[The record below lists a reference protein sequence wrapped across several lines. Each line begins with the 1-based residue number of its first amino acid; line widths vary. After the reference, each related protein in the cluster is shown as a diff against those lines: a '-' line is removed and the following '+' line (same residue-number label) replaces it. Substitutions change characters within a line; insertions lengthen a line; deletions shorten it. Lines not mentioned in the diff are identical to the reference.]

1 MGYARLYFRCP
12 LLEMVPNKPAVR
24 IRRHQGASIAMQYIR
39 LALAVGVA
47 FANDMG
53 GFAEKDG
60 SLWDRPLASSRL
72 SNCTYLHSRRKRIV
86 LKSVA

>member
-39 LALAVGVA
+39 LAL
-47 FANDMG
+47 
-53 GFAEKDG
+53 
-60 SLWDRPLASSRL
+60 WDRPLASSRL